1 MKWVILVYLTI
12 NTNIGLPPDDL
23 RHSKRYEFPAIDF
36 SECIDISEQI
46 NDIVNRGQTS
56 PVPYVRSFYWVH
68 KNMLEDIKAECVY
81 GKPLSASDKWEDND
95 PWLWRNLVE
104 DRFLTPQP
112 PPE

>member
-1 MKWVILVYLTI
+1 MKWIILVYLSI
-12 NTNIGLPPDDL
+12 HTNVGLPPDDMKY
-23 RHSKRYEFPAIDF
+23 RRIEFPATDF
-36 SECIDISEQI
+36 SECIDITEQI

-68 KNMLEDIKAECVY
+68 KNMLEDIKAECIY